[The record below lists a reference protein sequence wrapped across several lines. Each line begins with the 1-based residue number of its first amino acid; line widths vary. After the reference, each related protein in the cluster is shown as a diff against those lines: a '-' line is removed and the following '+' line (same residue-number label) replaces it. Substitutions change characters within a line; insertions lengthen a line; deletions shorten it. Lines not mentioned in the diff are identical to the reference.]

1 MCRSCNQITPQHG
14 YQKSHD
20 AQLGQTNWN
29 HWDSNQLISQPHDID
44 SLRNSL
50 QIPVLLHAGSLR
62 SRLSKTKR
70 KPFELQNRSKAGL
83 KPERVNDLDD
93 AKSVCTRD
101 LENGGMAPC

>member
-14 YQKSHD
+14 CQKSHD
-20 AQLGQTNWN
+20 ATNWN
-29 HWDSNQLISQPHDID
+29 HWDSNELISQPHDID

-70 KPFELQNRSKAGL
+70 KQFELQN
-83 KPERVNDLDD
+83 
-93 AKSVCTRD
+93 
-101 LENGGMAPC
+101 